1 MATQR
6 FIIADV
12 FTDRLF
18 GGNQLAVL
26 PDSHHLSDEAMQT
39 LAREFNFS
47 ETVFIGAPDA
57 DNGTIPLRIFT
68 PQCELPFAGHP
79 TVGAAVVLAEEGLI
93 PMKGSE
99 VSIIFREGV
108 GDVPVTIR
116 RKKNE
121 HEATFAQLTTA
132 RLPEQGDPPPP
143 VEILAQMLGLTA
155 RDILHDAKHR
165 PEAHSCG
172 VPFVFIPLRDRQAV
186 ARARLD
192 LARWETAFRDAWA
205 REIFIFN
212 FEDGTAGIDI
222 HARMFAPSMNI
233 IEDAATGSACAALA
247 GYLAARDP
255 REDGTRT
262 WRIAQGVE
270 MGRPSRLILEI
281 DSKDNQVQAV
291 RVGGHAVIFARG
303 ELTIPE
309 GRSR

>member
-1 MATQR
+1 MAVQR

-26 PDSHHLSDEAMQT
+26 PESHHLSDEVMQT

-47 ETVFIGAPDA
+47 ETVFIGAPDPKTGA
-57 DNGTIPLRIFT
+57 IPLRIFT
-68 PQCELPFAGHP
+68 PERELPFAGHP
-79 TVGAAVVLAEEGLI
+79 TIGAAVVLAEEGLI
-93 PMKGSE
+93 PMQGSDA
-99 VSIIFREGV
+99 SITFLEGV
-108 GDVPVTIR
+108 GEVPVTIR

-121 HEATFAQLTTA
+121 ATFAQLTAA
-132 RLPEQGDPPPP
+132 RLPELGDPPPP
-143 VEILAQMLGLTA
+143 IEKLAAMLGLTA
-155 RDILHDAKHR
+155 RDILHDAKHQ
-165 PEAHSCG
+165 PEAISCG
-172 VPFVFIPLRDRQAV
+172 VPFLFIPLRDRQAV
-186 ARARLD
+186 ARAQLD
-192 LARWETAFRDAWA
+192 RARWETTLRNAWA
-205 REIFIFN
+205 SDVFLFSL
-212 FEDGTAGIDI
+212 EDGAHGFDV
-222 HARMFAPSMNI
+222 HARMFAPTMNI

-270 MGRPSRLILEI
+270 MGRPSLLTLEI
-281 DSKDNQVQAV
+281 DSKDNRIQAV